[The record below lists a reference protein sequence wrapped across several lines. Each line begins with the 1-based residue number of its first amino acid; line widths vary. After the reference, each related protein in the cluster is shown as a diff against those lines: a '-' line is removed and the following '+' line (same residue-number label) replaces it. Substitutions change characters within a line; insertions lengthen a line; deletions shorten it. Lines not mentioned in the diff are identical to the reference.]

1 MQGARPGALRA
12 EGDPGAWQRGVKA
25 AAVDR
30 PHFFVDTGEKLAACV
45 EEVERSAQIGL
56 DTESNGFH
64 AYFER
69 VCLLQIATRDADW
82 AVDALALPFSPL
94 LPLFADPARECILH
108 AAEYDVICM
117 KRDYGLTF
125 GRIFDTHAAA
135 KTLGIDKVGLH
146 NLLADQLGVFIAV
159 DEQRSD
165 WGKRPLSAQQL
176 EYAIADVR
184 YLLPLREKLGE
195 QLAARA
201 LLAEAEAE
209 FGRLIAKEPRP
220 REFDPEG
227 WQKMKAARTLDG
239 RGRAVLR
246 ELYLLRDRR
255 ARELNRPAF
264 KVLSD
269 LFLSEAAR
277 RVPKNEEELQRVP
290 GTSAGTLKRS
300 AERCSRRSGAD
311 RLPSPWS
318 RDRDPPTASAG
329 AGRTGRAVAGGAR
342 SATSGSALAEAR
354 AEARKVEVQVIAP
367 NAVLWSIARSNPSDI
382 EALARVEGMDAF
394 RIEQYG
400 PEILET
406 LRQGPAQQQL
416 LSRVSRSNTA
426 LEIRSGFRFRHRR
439 GQPRCGIRRRG
450 CGRRSRR
457 PPPP

>member
-1 MQGARPGALRA
+1 V
-12 EGDPGAWQRGVKA
+12 VKA

-30 PHFFVDTGEKLAACV
+30 PQLFVDTPERLAACV
-45 EEVERSAQIGL
+45 DEVKRSARIGL

-69 VCLLQIATRDADW
+69 VCLLQIATPAADW
-82 AVDALALPFSPL
+82 AVDPLTLPLEPL
-94 LPLFADPARECILH
+94 LPLLADPARECILH
-108 AAEYDVICM
+108 AAEYDVLCM
-117 KRDYGLTF
+117 KRDHGLTF

-135 KTLGIDKVGLH
+135 KTLGIEKVGLH
-146 NLLADQLGVFIAV
+146 NLLADELGVHIAV

-184 YLLPLREKLGE
+184 YLLTLREKLGE
-195 QLAARA
+195 RLVVEGRV
-201 LLAEAEAE
+201 AEAEAE
-209 FGRLIAKEPRP
+209 FARLIAKEPRA

-269 LFLSEAAR
+269 LFLAEAAR
-277 RVPKNEEELQRVP
+277 RVPKDEEELLRVP
-290 GTSAGTLKRS
+290 GTSAGALKKMGNELLAAVKAGAES
-300 AERCSRRSGAD
+300 APLPRPRPGGTNGQRWRRGAPGA
-311 RLPSPWS
+311 PSPEIEE
-318 RDRDPPTASAG
+318 RYELL
-329 AGRTGRAVAGGAR
+329 R
-342 SATSGSALAEAR
+342 SWRKSR

-367 NAVLWSIARSNPSDI
+367 NAVLWSIARSNPANL
-382 EALARVEGMDAF
+382 ETLGAVEGMDAF
-394 RIEQYG
+394 RLEQYG

-406 LRQGPAQQQL
+406 LRKGPAQQAL
-416 LSRVSRSNTA
+416 L
-426 LEIRSGFRFRHRR
+426 
-439 GQPRCGIRRRG
+439 
-450 CGRRSRR
+450 
-457 PPPP
+457 